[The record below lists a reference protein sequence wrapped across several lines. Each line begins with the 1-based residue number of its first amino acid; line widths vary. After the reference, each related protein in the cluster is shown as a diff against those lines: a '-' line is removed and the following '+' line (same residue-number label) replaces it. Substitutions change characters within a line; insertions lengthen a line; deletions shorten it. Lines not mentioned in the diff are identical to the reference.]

1 MQLCIDIGNTR
12 TKWGVFRERELVAQ
26 GVFDDLGPGD
36 IVAICKQYPVSS
48 AIYMAVKE
56 PLFEIETVIS
66 LYCPVQRLHSRTPLP
81 FTNLYSTPETLG
93 SDRLALAAGAI
104 ALFPDQYILV
114 ISAGTCITFDLVD
127 DRANYHGG
135 SIHPGVRMRLQA
147 MHTFTGKLPLAEPE
161 IPDNITGNTTVS
173 SLQIGAV
180 TGAAKEIEGMITAY
194 IQQYPGLQAVLT
206 GGDAPLLVAMLENKI
221 FALPTLSLTG
231 LNEIQLYHASEK

>member
-1 MQLCIDIGNTR
+1 MQFCIDIGNTR
-12 TKWGVFRERELVAQ
+12 TKWGIFRGRELVAN
-26 GVFDDLGPGD
+26 GVFDDLGSGD
-36 IVAICKQYPVSS
+36 MVTICKQYHVSS

-66 LYCPVQRLHSRTPLP
+66 LYCPVQRLYAGTPLP

-104 ALFPDQYILV
+104 SQFPDQHILT

-147 MHTFTGKLPLAEPE
+147 MHSFTGKLPMVEPAL
-161 IPDNITGNTTVS
+161 PDNITGNSTVS

-180 TGAAKEIEGMITAY
+180 TGAAKEIDGMITAY
-194 IQQYPGLQAVLT
+194 RQQYPGLQAILT

-231 LNEIQLYHASEK
+231 LNEILLYNASEK